1 MRKEIVKRLD
11 YISQTVEELLVQL
24 SLMQDNFFRAIGE
37 YLDITIV
44 HDFDNYEFSYTL
56 KDTLQDMLY
65 ELYQKIDKETNPLS
79 EQNAAEFNA
88 ALELVKQD
96 TFIGSCYQIIDVEM
110 PRLVDSLTSEASPV
124 LVFHTAAA
132 SNSYFSFPSYTIS
145 LDFSWY
151 APFKAY
157 GDAVLSGFM
166 WLCFLWVLFKNLP
179 GIIAGSAMVFDS
191 SHYDSSS
198 DINTPLLTS
207 GSNDVPR
214 LE

>member
-11 YISQTVEELLVQL
+11 YISQTLEELLIQL
-24 SLMQDNFFRAIGE
+24 DLMLDNFIRAIGE

-96 TFIGSCYQIIDVEM
+96 TFIGSCHQIIDVEM
-110 PRLVDSLTSEASPV
+110 PRLADSLTSEASPV
-124 LVFHTAAA
+124 LVFHTAPA
-132 SNSYFSFPSYTIS
+132 SNSYFSIPSYTIS

-157 GDAVLSGFM
+157 GDSVLSGFL
-166 WLCFLWVLFKNLP
+166 WLCYLWVLFKNLP
-179 GIIAGSAMVFDS
+179 GIIAGAAMVYDRADVNIPEFINDFD
-191 SHYDSSS
+191 
-198 DINTPLLTS
+198 
-207 GSNDVPR
+207 
-214 LE
+214 